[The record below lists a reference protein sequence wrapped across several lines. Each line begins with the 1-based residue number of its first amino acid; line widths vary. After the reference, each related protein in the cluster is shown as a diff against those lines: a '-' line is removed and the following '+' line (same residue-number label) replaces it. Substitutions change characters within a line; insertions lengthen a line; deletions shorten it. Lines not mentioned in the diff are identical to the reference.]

1 MGTQK
6 PWALLRDRLL
16 PPPSPPSRAQSHP
29 TPARESTRR
38 SPTTGARVHRRAPP
52 SVTDSCCPA
61 PRRRKYLKIY
71 HQRGLTEKAESVIIL
86 PCQPQPNKLPSPQSP
101 QEKRRCKLQ
110 LSQPLALSLECH
122 AARHVLKLALNECD
136 SAYRMLLRMRNSSIL
151 SFNNSKRITLRSV
164 PWRLCS
170 KGRPNME
177 DTIIQWAAA
186 AGMILAGIVAELL
199 IGDYSGDL

>member
-6 PWALLRDRLL
+6 PWALLRDRFL
-16 PPPSPPSRAQSHP
+16 PPPPPLSRAPSHP
-29 TPARESTRR
+29 TPALAPHRRES
-38 SPTTGARVHRRAPP
+38 PP
-52 SVTDSCCPA
+52 A
-61 PRRRKYLKIY
+61 QKKYIA
-71 HQRGLTEKAESVIIL
+71 QRGLTEKAESVIIL
-86 PCQPQPNKLPSPQSP
+86 PCQPQPNKFPSPQSLQESHQCKP
-101 QEKRRCKLQ
+101 QSLR
-110 LSQPLALSLECH
+110 PLVLLLECH